1 MELSRTSGNPAGPPD
16 ETQKKIRVLSI
27 PVKAV
32 RLRVDMAL
40 SNNTFCWNGLVT
52 PDAAKSAGFLTGV
65 FGWTREEIDMGD
77 GPMTMLAHEGKQFA
91 HLRQPEE
98 GEPTWWNNYLRVA
111 DVDAAVATL
120 TKHGGEVLVPPTDIP
135 PGRFSTVKMPSG
147 AHFSLY
153 REANSDDTDN
163 PADLGHICWV
173 DLHSKDLDADLKALD
188 GLGFAQETRDMPNG
202 KYVMLSPETGTRA
215 GAMKGMNEHAPSMW
229 LAWVKVESVDS
240 IAVAIEKKGGK
251 VVAPAWDAEGV
262 GRMAIA
268 QDPAGL
274 TFGIIQMPASA

>member
-1 MELSRTSGNPAGPPD
+1 
-16 ETQKKIRVLSI
+16 
-27 PVKAV
+27 
-32 RLRVDMAL
+32 MAL

-52 PDAAKSAGFLTGV
+52 SDASKSVEFLTGV

-77 GPMTMLAHEGKQFA
+77 GPMTMLACDGKQFA

-98 GEPTWWNNYLRVA
+98 GEPTWWNNYLRVE
-111 DVDAAVATL
+111 DVDAAVAAL
-120 TKHGGEVLVPPTDIP
+120 TKHGGEVLVPAMDIP

-153 REANSDDTDN
+153 REANSEDTDG
-163 PADLGHICWV
+163 PADVGHICWV
-173 DLHSKDLDADLKALD
+173 DLHSKDLEPDLKALD
-188 GLGFAQETRDMPNG
+188 ALGFVQQTRDMPMG

-215 GAMKGMNEHAPSMW
+215 GAMTGMNEHAPSMW
-229 LAWVKVESVDS
+229 LAWVKVESVD
-240 IAVAIEKKGGK
+240 AVSSTIEKQGGK

-268 QDPAGL
+268 QDPTGL
-274 TFGIIQMPASA
+274 RFGVIQMPASA